1 MCRSAQKQNL
11 IGRER
16 VISPA
21 GYYINAYT
29 SNYFYG
35 TPASAGPFAVAFR
48 RCRYGTILPA
58 LAQEGSVAKNLTHS
72 NCPRSIRLR
81 ASSKKAL
88 TILLRQRTASAVRKK
103 KNALVSIPLARVLRK
118 LS

>member
-1 MCRSAQKQNL
+1 M
-11 IGRER
+11 ER
-16 VISPA
+16 RLQP
-21 GYYINAYT
+21 GHL
-29 SNYFYG
+29 
-35 TPASAGPFAVAFR
+35 PLPFAVAFR
-48 RCRYGTILPA
+48 RCRYGAILPA
-58 LAQEGSVAKNLTHS
+58 LTQEGSAAKNLTHS